1 MDDSP
6 DIIFSQYA
14 QDPLENF
21 TQNYEELIRN
31 QQKKRKQKR
40 DLPKKKTDISA
51 KSFVISKERRGYKMI
66 QIKILELSKDPPS
79 DNSSED
85 DEESVVISAQYIV
98 KDPVDEIVDI
108 TEGLVKKI
116 SKKLCGDVL

>member
-6 DIIFSQYA
+6 DIFSQYA

-31 QQKKRKQKR
+31 QPKRKHKR

-51 KSFVISKERRGYKMI
+51 KSFVISKERQGYKMI

-79 DNSSED
+79 DN
-85 DEESVVISAQYIV
+85 
-98 KDPVDEIVDI
+98 
-108 TEGLVKKI
+108 
-116 SKKLCGDVL
+116 